1 MAMAMAM
8 ASDCHECTVPPP
20 HTHTPTPCTLTSDP
34 LLPPRFQPAR
44 PDDVVFTS
52 LSLDV
57 EVGKTLALVGPS
69 GGGKSTITKLL
80 LRFYDPTHG
89 SVVLDGLDIKT
100 LNVAWY
106 RNQVQARR
114 DRRQNIFPTPR
125 GSRSV

>member
-1 MAMAMAM
+1 MQPAPAPAPVH
-8 ASDCHECTVPPP
+8 S
-20 HTHTPTPCTLTSDP
+20 PCVLTSDP

-44 PDDVVFTS
+44 QDDVVFTS

-106 RNQVQARR
+106 RNQVQTRR
-114 DRRQNIFPTPR
+114 NRHQNIFPTPR
-125 GSRSV
+125 GSRPV